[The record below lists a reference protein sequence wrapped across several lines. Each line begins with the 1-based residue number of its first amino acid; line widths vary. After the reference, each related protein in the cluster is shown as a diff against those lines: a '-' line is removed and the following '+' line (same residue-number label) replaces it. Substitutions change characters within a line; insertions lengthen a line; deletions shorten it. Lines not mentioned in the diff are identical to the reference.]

1 MKRTTTALA
10 ACVTLLLSGCG
21 SDTAENSPSASSSTA
36 ATASAPASGTTAETL
51 DLPDAHSLTGLSEA
65 EDIPDP
71 EPIEGSYA
79 QQLPATVTDA
89 EGNSVTVTDTSRIL
103 ALDLYGTFSRTVIS
117 LGYGENIVGRT
128 VSSTEN
134 QLADL
139 PVVTE
144 NGHSLNAEAILALNP
159 TVILADRSIGPP
171 EVIDQVKA
179 AGIPVIILDSER
191 SIESTGPLIQSV
203 ADALGV
209 PQAGQALVERTEAET
224 NSAIEQI
231 AQWEPEEPLHIVFL
245 YVRGTAGVFF
255 ILGEEDGAT
264 ALITALGGYDVAS
277 ANGIT
282 ATTPANAEALLTLD
296 PEVILVMS
304 GGLESTGG
312 VDGLLSRAGVSE
324 TRAGANQRIVS
335 IPDGISLSFGPQ
347 TGDTLLAIG
356 RVLYG
361 VDDAG

>member
-1 MKRTTTALA
+1 MKRTMIALA
-10 ACVTLLLSGCG
+10 ACVTLLLSSCG

-36 ATASAPASGTTAETL
+36 GTASAPASGTTGETL
-51 DLPDAHSLTGLSEA
+51 DLPDAHSLTGLSEV

-71 EPIEGSYA
+71 EPIEGSYT
-79 QQLPATVTDA
+79 QQLPATVTDV

-103 ALDLYGTFSRTVIS
+103 ALDLYGTLSRTVIS

-128 VSSTEN
+128 VSSTED

-159 TVILADRSIGPP
+159 TVILVDRSIGPP

-203 ADALGV
+203 ADALGT
-209 PQAGQALVERTEAET
+209 PEAGQALVERTEAET
-224 NSAIEQI
+224 NAAIEQI
-231 AQWEPEEPLHIVFL
+231 AQWAPEEPLDIAFL

-264 ALITALGGYDVAS
+264 ALITALGGNDVAN

-282 ATTPANAEALLTLD
+282 STTPANAEALLTLN

-312 VDGLLSRAGVSE
+312 VDGLLSRAGVGE
-324 TRAGANQRIVS
+324 TRAGANQRIVA

-356 RVLYG
+356 RALYG